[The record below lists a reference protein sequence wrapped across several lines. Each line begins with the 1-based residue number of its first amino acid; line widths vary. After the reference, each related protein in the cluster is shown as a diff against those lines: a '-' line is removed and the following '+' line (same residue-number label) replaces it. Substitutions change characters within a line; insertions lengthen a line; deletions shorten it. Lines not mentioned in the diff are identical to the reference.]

1 MSDSR
6 FSPIFCR
13 PSTLAMAVL
22 FIGSSMASLHLS
34 AQEIE
39 FATRD
44 GKHKTQGTVASFV
57 DANGNAT
64 KLPRSITPDTQVV
77 IKRQDGT
84 TTPPIQISTLSN
96 KTRTAITNFVIR
108 ARKGA
113 QGAKTATDTP
123 TDFFLKNRK
132 QLIELANKHT
142 DLGPI
147 DEVDPA
153 EKEQYLTE
161 LREYKK
167 ELGPAANSDWAVR
180 FMLAYFEGEYGEN
193 KYGEMYLIAKDTKD
207 FWIAWQTT
215 IIFSLRYREN
225 INSCI
230 KLMDQYL
237 AELTQFQKQEL
248 LAPNRQ
254 QLEKA
259 GHAALWL
266 RETASILE
274 KSGLANESDLKR
286 LKQIQISNTVT
297 TLIKTSEIPDAVL
310 DEAEVRRQR
319 IEKERIEAEA
329 EAHRIK
335 KLALDNRIRECRDL
349 LEQFMKSYNKQWEY
363 GREVFDRQQVITN
376 EANQYFQEADQK
388 FCEASRRSTEWNII
402 ASRPLGE
409 DPTDAEIRY
418 KQNAEERAAFYQR
431 ERNRY
436 YYEMRT
442 RQRTLYMH
450 RQTLAQAHTVLA
462 DFVNRGKNQLIL
474 FESNYVD
481 TIKADQTLKEDYID
495 FTDKVKAVIG
505 QLPPMP
511 TLIIAPKKDP
521 KADAQAAKQTQREK
535 VNALSSLLSV
545 DIKAF
550 LDQLAAQ

>member
-6 FSPIFCR
+6 FSPMLCK
-13 PSTLAMAVL
+13 PSTLAML
-22 FIGSSMASLHLS
+22 FLLVGSSMASLHLS

-39 FATRD
+39 FATKD
-44 GKHKTQGTVASFV
+44 GKHKTRGTVASFV
-57 DANGNAT
+57 NANGNAT

-84 TTPPIQISTLSN
+84 TTPPIPISTLSD
-96 KTRTAITNFVIR
+96 KTRTAITKFVVR
-108 ARKGA
+108 AR
-113 QGAKTATDTP
+113 QGAKGAKTGTDEP

-132 QLIELANKHT
+132 QLIELANKHA

-147 DEVDPA
+147 HEVDPA
-153 EKEQYLTE
+153 ETEQYLTE
-161 LREYKK
+161 LREYRK
-167 ELGPAANSDWAVR
+167 ELGPAANSDWPVR

-207 FWIAWQTT
+207 FWSAWQTT
-215 IIFSLRYREN
+215 IIFSLRYRES
-225 INSCI
+225 ITACV
-230 KLMDQYL
+230 KVMDQYL
-237 AELTQFQKQEL
+237 AELTQFRKQEL

-266 RETASILE
+266 RETASIVE
-274 KSGLANESDLKR
+274 KSGLASESELKR

-310 DEAEVRRQR
+310 DEAEARRQR
-319 IEKERIEAEA
+319 IEKERFEAEA

-363 GREVFDRQQVITN
+363 GREAFDRQQVITN

-388 FCEASRRSTEWNII
+388 FREASRRSTEWSII

-409 DPTDAEIRY
+409 EPTDAEIRY
-418 KQNAEERAAFYQR
+418 KHTAEERAEFYQR
-431 ERNRY
+431 ERNRH

-450 RQTLAQAHTVLA
+450 RQKLAQAHAVLA

-481 TIKADQTLKEDYID
+481 TIKADQALKQDYID

-511 TLIIAPKKDP
+511 TIIIAPKKDP
-521 KADAQAAKQTQREK
+521 KADAQAAEQTQREK
-535 VNALSSLLSV
+535 VSALSSLLSV
-545 DIKAF
+545 DIKTF
-550 LDQLAAQ
+550 LDQLAAP

>member
-1 MSDSR
+1 MLDSR
-6 FSPIFCR
+6 FSPMFCR
-13 PSTLAMAVL
+13 PSSLAMVVL
-22 FIGSSMASLHLS
+22 FISSSMASLHLS

-39 FATRD
+39 FATKD
-44 GKHKTQGTVASFV
+44 GKHKTRGTVASFV
-57 DANGNAT
+57 DANGNVT

-113 QGAKTATDTP
+113 QGAKTATDEP

-153 EKEQYLTE
+153 AKEQYLTE

-180 FMLAYFEGEYGEN
+180 FMLTYFAGEYGEN

-237 AELTQFQKQEL
+237 AELTQFQKQNL

-274 KSGLANESDLKR
+274 KSGVADESDLKR

-329 EAHRIK
+329 EAARIK

-363 GREVFDRQQVITN
+363 GREAFDRQQVITN
-376 EANQYFQEADQK
+376 EANQYFLEADQK
-388 FCEASRRSTEWNII
+388 FREASRRSTEWNII

-450 RQTLAQAHTVLA
+450 RQKLAQAHTVLA

-481 TIKADQTLKEDYID
+481 TIKADQALKDDYID

-521 KADAQAAKQTQREK
+521 KADAQAAEQTQREK
-535 VNALSSLLSV
+535 VSV
-545 DIKAF
+545 SWPTRNPT
-550 LDQLAAQ
+550 